1 MSSFLVQTSDVL
13 AVEAFFGL
21 YLALSHLR
29 VRRRG
34 DLLILESG
42 PAEAP
47 RRHAHLRRVTVH
59 LWRLEMPTSSS
70 RWDLTPF
77 RDQLKVLLEMLV
89 QQFPWTLG
97 LFLVLPGFSGH
108 LI

>member
-1 MSSFLVQTSDVL
+1 MSRVQAETHDVFIVESFL
-13 AVEAFFGL
+13 AL
-21 YLALSHLR
+21 YPDLSHLR

-34 DLLILESG
+34 DLLTLESG
-42 PAEAP
+42 SPENP
-47 RRHAHLRRVTVH
+47 RRHARLRRVTVH

-89 QQFPWTLG
+89 EQFPWTLAQ
-97 LFLVLPGFSGH
+97 
-108 LI
+108 

>member
-1 MSSFLVQTSDVL
+1 MPRFQAQTSDVL
-13 AVEAFFGL
+13 TVEAFFALEPG
-21 YLALSHLR
+21 LSHLR

-34 DLLILESG
+34 DLLTLESG

-47 RRHAHLRRVTVH
+47 HRHARLRRVTVH
-59 LWRLEMPTSSS
+59 LWRLEMPTSSN

-89 QQFPWTLG
+89 YQFPWTLA
-97 LFLVLPGFSGH
+97 P
-108 LI
+108 